1 MCSKLLTLRPFFVV
15 SDRDEEWDGRKIS
28 GRQRKSL
35 YTLAG
40 PPFAIPS
47 SITVFHIKNTSILSF
62 FIEEKLGASAV
73 FRDTPQPF
81 IQYGVS
87 VNTTSAPS
95 ATCLCRLPQPP
106 ARNRPSMYSFF
117 AQKLYGLLSF

>member
-1 MCSKLLTLRPFFVV
+1 MCSKLLTLRPFFII

-40 PPFAIPS
+40 PHFAIPS
-47 SITVFHIKNTSILSF
+47 SITVFHIKTRRFYLF
-62 FIEEKLGASAV
+62 REEKLGASAV

-106 ARNRPSMYSFF
+106 ARNRPSMYAFF
-117 AQKLYGLLSF
+117 AQK